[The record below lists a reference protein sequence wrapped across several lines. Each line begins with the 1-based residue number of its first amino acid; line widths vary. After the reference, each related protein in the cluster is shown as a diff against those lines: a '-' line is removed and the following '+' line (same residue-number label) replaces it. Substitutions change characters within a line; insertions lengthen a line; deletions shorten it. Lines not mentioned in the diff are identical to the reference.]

1 MSLDNPKGQMG
12 AAEPAQA
19 TTRLPDV
26 LGSLGAFDDHHPP
39 TRELI
44 DDCVHCGFCLP
55 ACPTYNLW
63 GEEMDSPRGRIYL
76 MKEGLEGEPMS
87 ASMVQHFDAC
97 LGCMACVTAC
107 PSGVQYDKLIEAT
120 RQQVERNGSQHRSL
134 ADRALR
140 AVIFALFPRPERL
153 RLLRG
158 PLALYQ
164 RSGLSKIVRSS
175 KVLEKI
181 SPTLATMEAIAP
193 PIERRRVRIPAY
205 MPAKGARRMTVGLLL
220 GCVQRE
226 FYPGVNAA
234 TVRVLNMEGCD
245 VITPPTQ
252 GCCGALSV
260 HAGREDEGLR
270 YARALIDSFS
280 EAGVERIVVNSAGCG
295 STMKD
300 YAHLLADD
308 PVYAERAQAFSE
320 KVLDI
325 SEILV
330 ELDPVA
336 TRHPLPVTIAY
347 HDACHLSHAQKVRSQ
362 PRRLLGAIPGLTLKE
377 IADGDLCCGSA
388 GIYNLVNPIPAREL
402 GDRKA
407 TNVAATEAE
416 LLVTSNPGCLLQI
429 ADALGRQG
437 KHMSTAH
444 MILVLDASLLGK
456 SVDTLMQQAPT
467 ATRSAATSRTATD
480 PAASGSPVAASGECA
495 CGKPGGCAD

>member
-1 MSLDNPKGQMG
+1 MSVDTPKGQMG
-12 AAEPAQA
+12 DAEPAQSA
-19 TTRLPDV
+19 TTLPDV
-26 LGSLGAFDDHHPP
+26 LALAAFDNHHPP
-39 TRELI
+39 ARELI

-87 ASMVQHFDAC
+87 ASMVQHIDAC

-120 RQQVERNGSQHRSL
+120 RQQVERRGSQHRSL

-140 AVIFALFPRPERL
+140 EGIFQLFPRPERL
-153 RLLRG
+153 RLVRG

-164 RSGLSKIVRSS
+164 RSGLSRLVRGS
-175 KVLEKI
+175 KVLERI

-193 PIERRRVRIPAY
+193 PIERQVRIPAY
-205 MPAKGARRMTVGLLL
+205 TPARGERRMTVGLLL

-245 VITPPTQ
+245 VVAPPAQ

-260 HAGREDEGLR
+260 HAGREEEGLR
-270 YARALIDSFS
+270 YARNLIDAFS
-280 EAGVERIVVNSAGCG
+280 EAGVERVVVNSAGCG

-308 PVYAERAQAFSE
+308 PAYADRARAFSE
-320 KVLDI
+320 KVRDI

-330 ELDPVA
+330 ELGPVA
-336 TRHPLPVTIAY
+336 TRHPLPVTVAY

-362 PRRLLGAIPGLTLKE
+362 PRQLLRAVPGLTIKE

-388 GIYNLVNPIPAREL
+388 GIYNLVNPEPAREL

-429 ADALGRQG
+429 TDALGRQG
-437 KHMSTAH
+437 KHISTAH

-456 SVDTLMQQAPT
+456 GVDTLLQEAPT
-467 ATRSAATSRTATD
+467 AAR
-480 PAASGSPVAASGECA
+480 PAAPEPEPSTPEAGGCA
-495 CGKPGGCAD
+495 CGRPGGCGG

>member
-1 MSLDNPKGQMG
+1 MSIDTPKGQMG
-12 AAEPAQA
+12 DAEPAQA
-19 TTRLPDV
+19 PTTLPDV
-26 LGSLGAFDDHHPP
+26 LGLAAFDNHHPP
-39 TRELI
+39 ARELI

-87 ASMVQHFDAC
+87 ASMVQHIDGC
-97 LGCMACVTAC
+97 LGCMACVSAC

-120 RQQVERNGSQHRSL
+120 RQQVERRGSQHRSL
-134 ADRALR
+134 TDRALR
-140 AVIFALFPRPERL
+140 EGIFQLFPRPERL
-153 RLLRG
+153 RLVRG

-164 RSGLSKIVRSS
+164 RSGLSRLVRGS

-193 PIERRRVRIPAY
+193 PIERQVRIPPY
-205 MPAKGARRMTVGLLL
+205 TPARGERRMTVGLLL

-245 VITPPTQ
+245 VVAPPSQ

-260 HAGREDEGLR
+260 HAGREEEGLR
-270 YARALIDSFS
+270 YARNLIDAFS

-308 PVYAERAQAFSE
+308 PAYAERARAFSE
-320 KVLDI
+320 KVRDI
-325 SEILV
+325 SEVLV
-330 ELDPVA
+330 ELGPVA

-362 PRRLLGAIPGLTLKE
+362 PRQLLRAVPGLTIKE

-388 GIYNLVNPIPAREL
+388 GIYNLVNPGPAREL

-429 ADALGRQG
+429 TDALGRQG

-456 SVDTLMQQAPT
+456 DVNTLLQEAPT
-467 ATRSAATSRTATD
+467 ATR
-480 PAASGSPVAASGECA
+480 PAAPEPEPSTPEASAGGCA
-495 CGKPGGCAD
+495 CGRPGGCS

>member
-1 MSLDNPKGQMG
+1 MTVD
-12 AAEPAQA
+12 A
-19 TTRLPDV
+19 TYEKAGTTLPDV
-26 LGSLGAFDDHHPP
+26 LGLAAFDDHHPP
-39 TRELI
+39 ARDLI

-87 ASMVQHFDAC
+87 QSMVQHIDAC

-120 RQQVERNGSQHRSL
+120 RQQVERRGSQHRSL

-140 AVIFALFPRPERL
+140 EGIFALFPHPSRL
-153 RLLRG
+153 RLVRG

-164 RSGLSKIVRSS
+164 KSGLSKLVRAS
-175 KVLEKI
+175 KVLERI

-193 PIERRRVRIPAY
+193 PIERRVNIPEV
-205 MPAKGARRMTVGLLL
+205 MPARSAKRITVGLLL

-234 TVRVLNMEGCD
+234 TVRVLNMEGCE
-245 VITPPTQ
+245 VITPPAQ

-260 HAGREDEGLR
+260 HSGREAEGLR

-308 PVYAERAQAFSE
+308 PDYAERARDFSE
-320 KVLDI
+320 KVRDI

-330 ELDPVA
+330 ELGPVA
-336 TRHPLPVTIAY
+336 ERHPLPVTVAY
-347 HDACHLSHAQKVRSQ
+347 HDACHLSHAQKVRAQ
-362 PRRLLGAIPGLTLKE
+362 PRQLLRGIPDLKIKE
-377 IADGDLCCGSA
+377 IAEGDLCCGSA
-388 GIYNLVNPIPAREL
+388 GIYNLTNPEPAREL

-407 TNVAATEAE
+407 ANVAATDAE

-429 ADALGRQG
+429 TDALGRQG

-444 MILVLDASLLGK
+444 MILVLDASLRGK
-456 SVDTLMQQAPT
+456 DVRTLLQEAPA
-467 ATRSAATSRTATD
+467 ATRSTA
-480 PAASGSPVAASGECA
+480 PAPESTTPDGGGCA
-495 CGKPGGCAD
+495 CGKPGGCGG